1 MIVPSTC
8 DSWATI
14 RIELSTHRNVESH
27 MLVPFCD
34 VLPNTE
40 IPLETVKTEEG
51 SGSVSIV
58 GTGLSLTDHSLSTS
72 TGPLFT
78 FRQSTSASH
87 TLPAHTYLLHSGLSN
102 VTSSGKTD
110 IGLVSPL
117 SSQTLSASDIS
128 NVTNH
133 FDGTALLDI
142 NSGATVLCVN
152 SSVSHSVSDRHA
164 NADVTHTIQDKH
176 LTARSTSSTVP
187 SGTTHLSIIRCT
199 FIVTTSAF
207 GGAFY
212 VVTYNVDKVT
222 VTSCNFHQCKA
233 VADHT
238 SETYDGGALCL
249 LGHRDGYGAAIKTL
263 SYQVEKCVFS
273 ECFALDAGG
282 AMLVGTAQGSVS
294 DCYFEKCVSKRASA
308 IFAEDAKLTGSN
320 NSIIGCESEGEGTVV
335 GQPVQIGKP
344 VHLRIGHKLLV

>member
-58 GTGLSLTDHSLSTS
+58 GTGLSLTDHSLSTQ
-72 TGPLFT
+72 L
-78 FRQSTSASH
+78 
-87 TLPAHTYLLHSGLSN
+87 LPPTRSLPTHICCTRAFQRDKL
-102 VTSSGKTD
+102 GKTD
-110 IGLVSPL
+110 IGSVSPL

-249 LGHRDGYGAAIKTL
+249 LGHGMVMAPPSKRYHIKWKSVCSL
-263 SYQVEKCVFS
+263 SV
-273 ECFALDAGG
+273 LHW
-282 AMLVGTAQGSVS
+282 MLVVQCSLGQLKVPSRTVTLRNVS
-294 DCYFEKCVSKRASA
+294 LK
-308 IFAEDAKLTGSN
+308 
-320 NSIIGCESEGEGTVV
+320 SIC
-335 GQPVQIGKP
+335 
-344 VHLRIGHKLLV
+344 HLRRRCQTHWIEQFHHWM